1 MLTCS
6 GEYREKVM
14 LVLVK
19 AMKNPRSA
27 LIKTSIMAS
36 SDIFN
41 AFGDKILESTTSDAF
56 DQLVWFHKHPLL
68 NASLYFHF

>member
-1 MLTCS
+1 MELGFANMFS
-6 GEYREKVM
+6 EFREKVM

-41 AFGDKILESTTSDAF
+41 AFGDKILLESTTSDAF
-56 DQLVWFHKHPLL
+56 DQLVWIHQVL
-68 NASLYFHF
+68 